1 MYTCKF
7 IIPSLSSAQ
16 YGFRRN
22 LSTMHTYL
30 SLVHATYASINS
42 KSQTDVI
49 YLDFTVSPTM
59 NLLLVKLWSIG
70 KTNNLY
76 MVVVQSLYL
85 SHRVQCVAINN
96 HHSDF
101 LPCSAVRSTS
111 RQYTWSFTIVN
122 DLPLSVS
129 SLNMVLFARL
139 TLL

>member
-1 MYTCKF
+1 MYVHMQIHHT
-7 IIPSLSSAQ
+7 IPFLSSIWLQAKP
-16 YGFRRN
+16 FHHAH
-22 LSTMHTYL
+22 LSFL
-30 SLVHATYASINS
+30 SATYASINS

-101 LPCSAVRSTS
+101 LPVLSGVPQGSILGPLLLSMTS
-111 RQYTWSFTIVN
+111 LYQS
-122 DLPLSVS
+122 LP
-129 SLNMVLFARL
+129 
-139 TLL
+139 